1 MITVRSR
8 GFHNAPSATALCRT
22 PPNRDPCRRQ
32 DGGGFLWRTTSAQK
46 CSDKGYSFDL
56 TNGENVLMSAMQLP
70 VPSRCGLA
78 VANAKLVKPQMGGG

>member
-1 MITVRSR
+1 MPPVPPRSV
-8 GFHNAPSATALCRT
+8 AP
-22 PPNRDPCRRQ
+22 RRIVIPVAGKTE
-32 DGGGFLWRTTSAQK
+32 GGSYGVQRQRK